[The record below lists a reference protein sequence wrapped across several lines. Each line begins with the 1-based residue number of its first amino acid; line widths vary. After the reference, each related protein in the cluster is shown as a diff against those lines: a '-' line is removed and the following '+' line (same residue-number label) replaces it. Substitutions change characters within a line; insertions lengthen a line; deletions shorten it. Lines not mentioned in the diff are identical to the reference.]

1 MHWYGWWCLRL
12 RAARL
17 VASGGARPS
26 PIMSGTNFLAKGL
39 AKIKEAT
46 LADQAGN
53 VEQAIE
59 LYMHGLEQLAV
70 ARKRAPLAVCL
81 PGLP

>member
-1 MHWYGWWCLRL
+1 ML
-12 RAARL
+12 A
-17 VASGGARPS
+17 PS

-53 VEQAIE
+53 TQEAIE

-70 ARKRAPLAVCL
+70 ARKRAPLAL
-81 PGLP
+81 